1 MSTTEDQIK
10 KLYSSQLASQQEQ
23 LKQGYLQADAEYAA
37 EKDKAAKVAA
47 KNIDLT
53 KLEAQQAAVNNAELH
68 AASGLTSG
76 ARAQA
81 RLARDNQLQADL
93 TALRAQQQ
101 EVDADIERQRTL
113 LSQQY
118 QSAIREAQAE
128 NDYAKA
134 QALYEEARRQQDA
147 LVAQQQVQN
156 KYALE
161 YAKFMAEAGNYAPI
175 IKFYRDQG
183 VNVTEDDIISI
194 MDPNSDSYKNAVAAQ
209 VAANAQEKVNRYL
222 PNIDSSNGTGL
233 SGSEFRALIQ
243 GLNDRN
249 EDEGDEDVLP
259 NLNPYHIPEIQPSN
273 GSGLTGSEFR
283 ALIQGVNGRAATA
296 TKPSTGANLVVDQS
310 SVDNLGFGPITE
322 ETLMDLVKK
331 GLVTQYIE
339 DGTLKFRRSDRNGG
353 SFYSTALMPNG

>member
-147 LVAQQQVQN
+147 LVAQQQAQN
-156 KYALE
+156 EHALQA
-161 YAKFMAEAGNYAPI
+161 AKLMAEAGDYT
-175 IKFYRDQG
+175 RL
-183 VNVTEDDIISI
+183 
-194 MDPNSDSYKNAVAAQ
+194 AAI
-209 VAANAQEKVNRYL
+209 Y
-222 PNIDSSNGTGL
+222 GL
-233 SGSEFRALIQ
+233 SKSELAALM
-243 GLNDRN
+243 GGAGGVDVD
-249 EDEGDEDVLP
+249 EDKDEGEGEEGESGEGNFP
-259 NLNPYHIPEIQPSN
+259 NLNPYHIPEIRPSS

-283 ALIQGVNGRAATA
+283 ALIQGVSGRAATA
-296 TKPSTGANLVVDQS
+296 TKESGGGGSFESANPSNNTKLVVDQS

>member
-1 MSTTEDQIK
+1 MYTTEEQIK

-37 EKDKAAKVAA
+37 EKDKAAKTATQ
-47 KNIDLT
+47 NINLT
-53 KLEAQQAAVNNAELH
+53 KLEAQQAAVNDTELH

-134 QALYEEARRQQDA
+134 QALYEEARRKQDA

-156 KYALE
+156 EYALQA
-161 YAKFMAEAGNYAPI
+161 AKLMAEAGDYTRLAAIYGLSPVELAALMGDTGDEN
-175 IKFYRDQG
+175 
-183 VNVTEDDIISI
+183 EDD
-194 MDPNSDSYKNAVAAQ
+194 
-209 VAANAQEKVNRYL
+209 E
-222 PNIDSSNGTGL
+222 G
-233 SGSEFRALIQ
+233 
-243 GLNDRN
+243 
-249 EDEGDEDVLP
+249 EGDEDDLP
-259 NLNPYHIPEIQPSN
+259 NLNPYHIPEIEPSN

-283 ALIQGVNGRAATA
+283 ALIQGLNDRNQHSTA
-296 TKPSTGANLVVDQS
+296 HVSDSGQVHGGSSGSFGGSKSSAGANLIVDQS
-310 SVDNLGFGPITE
+310 SINNLGLGHLTE
-322 ETLMDLVKK
+322 EGLMQLVKN
-331 GLVTQYIE
+331 GTIIQYIE
-339 DGTLKFRRSDRNGG
+339 DGMLKFRRSDRNPNLPPQ
-353 SFYSTALMPNG
+353 FYSTALMPNG

>member
-37 EKDKAAKVAA
+37 EKDKAAKTAA
-47 KNIDLT
+47 QNINLT
-53 KLEAQQAAVNNAELH
+53 KLEAQQAAVNDTELH

-134 QALYEEARRQQDA
+134 QALYEEARRKQDA

-156 KYALE
+156 EYALQA
-161 YAKFMAEAGNYAPI
+161 AKLMAEAGDYT
-175 IKFYRDQG
+175 RL
-183 VNVTEDDIISI
+183 
-194 MDPNSDSYKNAVAAQ
+194 AAI
-209 VAANAQEKVNRYL
+209 Y
-222 PNIDSSNGTGL
+222 GL
-233 SGSEFRALIQ
+233 SQSELAALMGDTGGGIDD
-243 GLNDRN
+243 GDEGD
-249 EDEGDEDVLP
+249 EDEGDEYVLL
-259 NLNPYHIPEIQPSN
+259 NLNPYHIPEIEPSN

-283 ALIQGVNGRAATA
+283 TLIQGLSGRAATA
-296 TKPSTGANLVVDQS
+296 TNESSGSGSFGDTKPSTDTKLVVDQS

-353 SFYSTALMPNG
+353 SIYSTALMPNG

>member
-147 LVAQQQVQN
+147 LVAQQQAQN
-156 KYALE
+156 EHALQA
-161 YAKFMAEAGNYAPI
+161 AKLMAEAGDYTRLAAIYGLSPAELAALMGDTGGESGDENG
-175 IKFYRDQG
+175 DDEG
-183 VNVTEDDIISI
+183 EGNEDD
-194 MDPNSDSYKNAVAAQ
+194 
-209 VAANAQEKVNRYL
+209 
-222 PNIDSSNGTGL
+222 
-233 SGSEFRALIQ
+233 
-243 GLNDRN
+243 
-249 EDEGDEDVLP
+249 LP

-296 TKPSTGANLVVDQS
+296 TKESGGGGSFESANPSNNTKLVVDQS